1 MPRPLGGS
9 AKKIATAPEP
19 VRQPIFHARKIPKNL
34 GWLAPHAALI

>member
-1 MPRPLGGS
+1 MR
-9 AKKIATAPEP
+9 KKFRSRREP